1 MKAYLIFTMLL
12 AVLAGFVWLLVVL
25 ERCAV

>member
-12 AVLAGFVWLLVVL
+12 AVLAGFVWLLMLL
-25 ERCAV
+25 ERCAI